1 MQVIIN
7 SELEQIIQV
16 YLDSGKYQDP
26 AEVLLAG
33 LQSLQ
38 REESSPSKSF
48 GILNPQNQFLPL
60 TESEMV
66 QESLKVLENYRQD
79 GSSQSDVEVWAN
91 NLDGNRK

>member
-1 MQVIIN
+1 
-7 SELEQIIQV
+7 
-16 YLDSGKYQDP
+16 
-26 AEVLLAG
+26 LLAG

-38 REESSPSKSF
+38 REKASPSRSF
-48 GILNPQNQFLPL
+48 GILNQQNQFSPL

-79 GSSQSDVEVWAN
+79 ASPQSDVEVWAN